1 MGRINVTSSIF
12 AELLSSNNVLISTA
26 EMMNDRC
33 LKQDILVGGA
43 QLSSVTAT
51 RSKSSWRFSVTLYC
65 LEVRMSDLCHCSP
78 ANAVLIVKQAT
89 LAMFTGRGPVP
100 MGPLAL
106 WKCDLQGVLR
116 PDNAHGS
123 EMV

>member
-51 RSKSSWRFSVTLYC
+51 RSKSSWRF
-65 LEVRMSDLCHCSP
+65 
-78 ANAVLIVKQAT
+78 Q
-89 LAMFTGRGPVP
+89 
-100 MGPLAL
+100 
-106 WKCDLQGVLR
+106 
-116 PDNAHGS
+116 
-123 EMV
+123 

>member
-12 AELLSSNNVLISTA
+12 AELLSSNNVLISTAEMMNDRYLKQDILNNVLISTA

-51 RSKSSWRFSVTLYC
+51 RSKSSWRF
-65 LEVRMSDLCHCSP
+65 
-78 ANAVLIVKQAT
+78 Q
-89 LAMFTGRGPVP
+89 
-100 MGPLAL
+100 
-106 WKCDLQGVLR
+106 
-116 PDNAHGS
+116 
-123 EMV
+123 

>member
-1 MGRINVTSSIF
+1 M
-12 AELLSSNNVLISTA
+12 
-26 EMMNDRC
+26 
-33 LKQDILVGGA
+33 
-43 QLSSVTAT
+43 
-51 RSKSSWRFSVTLYC
+51 TLYC

-106 WKCDLQGVLR
+106 KVGSVTCKGCFGPTMHAFDPTMHTGQGWCE
-116 PDNAHGS
+116 GS
-123 EMV
+123 RRRQYSI